1 MRTRPGASW
10 RDAYLRVA
18 EHLVSQ
24 ASQARPV
31 LTGTSACVDAVFH
44 IDAKRLARLVARP
57 ASTSADDTKGSELL
71 ARVLGRIM
79 AGRGGELLTRWPA
92 GPAWICALLGP
103 PDRRQVG
110 GTGPQA
116 SWALAAVGG
125 HSVLALADRSPE
137 QLAVIDP
144 RTGLC
149 ADGAIVAA
157 GSLAPSG
164 HATKLPH
171 CILEFTAGTSHDGV
185 TLPRSSRIILRFGDE
200 PIERDEQFLAMTP
213 ALAAA
218 AGAGLVSGLNGLA
231 DDDSQDNMTERAWLL
246 ALIRAWSDA
255 GLAVIHHEL
264 AEFPSPRRLREAAA
278 MGPATSLGLSLSELF
293 TLTGSRGDPRL
304 LARDVAVLSGVRRV
318 IVHADDWA
326 LAVHRGTLHQKTPH
340 QKTLHQKTLHQ
351 KTPRQEDVRHQEDVL
366 LAGNAFAA
374 ARARAGQ
381 PAALLDPAR
390 DASYTDDRPAGGA
403 LGDGW
408 QATCVPAP
416 HLRRPAGT
424 VGLGDTFVA
433 GLLLAESLRPADPLP
448 GEPTP
453 TSAMTHQSGSTEPHE
468 ENRQCQPQP
477 SRKTRARSADC
488 SASPPRRASSRSV
501 PWTIYRISPS
511 CWPPIPPR

>member
-1 MRTRPGASW
+1 MRTRSGASW
-10 RDAYLRVA
+10 RDAYVGVA
-18 EHLVSQ
+18 EHLAGQ
-24 ASQARPV
+24 ASQARQV
-31 LTGTSACVDAVFH
+31 LTSTNACVDAIFG
-44 IDAKRLARLVARP
+44 IDAERLGRLLARP
-57 ASTSADDTKGSELL
+57 AAASASASADDVAGGELVD
-71 ARVLGRIM
+71 RVLSRIV

-103 PDRRQVG
+103 PDRHQVG

-116 SWALAAVGG
+116 SWALAAVGA
-125 HSVLALADRSPE
+125 HSVLALADRSPR

-164 HATKLPH
+164 EPTKLPH
-171 CILEFTAGTSHDGV
+171 CILEFTAGTSHGDL

-213 ALAAA
+213 ILAKA

-231 DDDSQDNMTERAWLL
+231 GDGSQDDTAERDWLL
-246 ALIRAWSDA
+246 ALVRAWSDA

-264 AEFPSPRRLREAAA
+264 AEFTTPRGLRAAA
-278 MGPATSLGLSLSELF
+278 TMSPVTSLGLSLSELF

-304 LARDVAVLSGVRRV
+304 LAREVAALSGARRV

-326 LAVHRGTLHQKTPH
+326 LAVHRGTSHQK
-340 QKTLHQKTLHQ
+340 
-351 KTPRQEDVRHQEDVL
+351 DVRHTEEVL

-374 ARARAGQ
+374 ARARIGQ
-381 PAALLDPAR
+381 PAASLDPAP
-390 DASYTDDRPAGGA
+390 DASYTDDRPADGA

-408 QATCVPAP
+408 RATCVPAP
-416 HLRRPAGT
+416 HLRRPVGT

-433 GLLLAESLRPADPLP
+433 GLLLAESLPPADPLP
-448 GEPTP
+448 RTNAPRP
-453 TSAMTHQSGSTEPHE
+453 ALTHQSGPT
-468 ENRQCQPQP
+468 
-477 SRKTRARSADC
+477 A
-488 SASPPRRASSRSV
+488 
-501 PWTIYRISPS
+501 
-511 CWPPIPPR
+511 

>member
-1 MRTRPGASW
+1 MRTLPGASW
-10 RDAYLRVA
+10 RDAYLAVA
-18 EHLVSQ
+18 EHLVRQ

-44 IDAKRLARLVARP
+44 IDAGRLGRLVA
-57 ASTSADDTKGSELL
+57 ASADDTEGGELL
-71 ARVLGRIM
+71 DRVLGRIM

-92 GPAWICALLGP
+92 GPAWICSLLGP
-103 PDRRQVG
+103 PDRHQVG

-125 HSVLALADRSPE
+125 HSVLALADRSAG

-164 HATKLPH
+164 QPTKLPH
-171 CILEFTAGTSHDGV
+171 CILEFTAGTSHDGA

-200 PIERDEQFLAMTP
+200 PIEHDEQFLAMTP
-213 ALAAA
+213 VLAGA

-231 DDDSQDNMTERAWLL
+231 DDGSKNDVTERSWLL
-246 ALIRAWSDA
+246 ALVRAWSAA

-264 AEFPSPRRLREAAA
+264 AEFPTPGGLRAAA
-278 MGPATSLGLSLSELF
+278 GLGPVTSLGLSLSELF

-304 LARDVAVLSGVRRV
+304 LARDVAGVSGARRV

-326 LAVHRGTLHQKTPH
+326 LAVHRGTPH
-340 QKTLHQKTLHQ
+340 Q
-351 KTPRQEDVRHQEDVL
+351 EDDRHQQDVL

-381 PAALLDPAR
+381 PAAVLDPAAE
-390 DASYTDDRPAGGA
+390 ASYTEDRPADGA

-408 QATCVPAP
+408 RATCVPAP
-416 HLRRPAGT
+416 HLRRPTGT

-433 GLLLAESLRPADPLP
+433 GLLLAESLPPADPLP
-448 GEPTP
+448 G
-453 TSAMTHQSGSTEPHE
+453 TSA
-468 ENRQCQPQP
+468 
-477 SRKTRARSADC
+477 
-488 SASPPRRASSRSV
+488 
-501 PWTIYRISPS
+501 
-511 CWPPIPPR
+511 

>member
-1 MRTRPGASW
+1 MRTRTGASW
-10 RDAYLRVA
+10 RDAYLTVA
-18 EHLVSQ
+18 GHLVSQ
-24 ASQARPV
+24 ASTARPV
-31 LTGTSACVDAVFH
+31 LTGTSACVDAVFR
-44 IDAKRLARLVARP
+44 IDAGRLARLLARP
-57 ASTSADDTKGSELL
+57 VPASADDATGGELL
-71 ARVLGRIM
+71 DRVLGRIM

-103 PDRRQVG
+103 PGRHQVG

-125 HSVLALADRSPE
+125 HSVLALADRSPG

-164 HATKLPH
+164 QATKLPH
-171 CILEFTAGTSHDGV
+171 CILEFTAGTSHGDL
-185 TLPRSSRIILRFGDE
+185 TLLRSSRIILRFGDE
-200 PIERDEQFLAMTP
+200 PIERDEQFLAMAP

-231 DDDSQDNMTERAWLL
+231 DDGSQDTRTERDWLL

-264 AEFPSPRRLREAAA
+264 AEFSSPRRLREAAVT
-278 MGPATSLGLSLSELF
+278 GPVTSLGLSLSELF
-293 TLTGSRGDPRL
+293 TLTGSRGDPRV
-304 LARDVAVLSGVRRV
+304 LAREVATLSGARRV

-326 LAVHRGTLHQKTPH
+326 LAVHRGT
-340 QKTLHQKTLHQ
+340 
-351 KTPRQEDVRHQEDVL
+351 VHQETVHLQDVL

-381 PAALLDPAR
+381 PAAILDPAP
-390 DASYTDDRPAGGA
+390 DASYTDDRPADGA

-416 HLRRPAGT
+416 HLLRPAGT

-433 GLLLAESLRPADPLP
+433 GLLLAESLPPLP
-448 GEPTP
+448 RTDATTRPDAPVRTNR
-453 TSAMTHQSGSTEPHE
+453 MRRTEP
-468 ENRQCQPQP
+468 CQPQP
-477 SRKTRARSADC
+477 SRKTLARSAGC
-488 SASPPRRASSRSV
+488 NASPPRRASSRSA

-511 CWPPIPPR
+511 CWPPIPRR

>member
-1 MRTRPGASW
+1 MRTLPGASW
-10 RDAYLRVA
+10 RDAYLGVA
-18 EHLVSQ
+18 DRLVSQ

-44 IDAKRLARLVARP
+44 IDAERLGRLVARP
-57 ASTSADDTKGSELL
+57 ASTSADDTKGGELL
-71 ARVLGRIM
+71 DRVLGRIM

-103 PDRRQVG
+103 PDRHQVG

-125 HSVLALADRSPE
+125 HSVLALADRSPG

-149 ADGAIVAA
+149 ADGTIVAA

-164 HATKLPH
+164 QATKLPH

-213 ALAAA
+213 VLAAA

-231 DDDSQDNMTERAWLL
+231 GDGSQDDVTERNWLL
-246 ALIRAWSDA
+246 ALVRAWSDA

-264 AEFPSPRRLREAAA
+264 AEFPTPRGLRAAA
-278 MGPATSLGLSLSELF
+278 GMGPVTSLGLSLSELF

-304 LARDVAVLSGVRRV
+304 LARDVAGLSGARRV

-326 LAVHRGTLHQKTPH
+326 LAVHRGD
-340 QKTLHQKTLHQ
+340 
-351 KTPRQEDVRHQEDVL
+351 ERHSGDVL

-381 PAALLDPAR
+381 PAAILDPAP
-390 DASYTDDRPAGGA
+390 DASYTDDRPADGA

-408 QATCVPAP
+408 RATCVPAP
-416 HLRRPAGT
+416 HLRRPTGT

-433 GLLLAESLRPADPLP
+433 GLLLAESLPPAEPLP
-448 GEPTP
+448 G
-453 TSAMTHQSGSTEPHE
+453 TSA
-468 ENRQCQPQP
+468 
-477 SRKTRARSADC
+477 
-488 SASPPRRASSRSV
+488 
-501 PWTIYRISPS
+501 
-511 CWPPIPPR
+511 